1 MISVKDLAE
10 KEKVRQNIK
19 KELYKHIMAIFSR
32 KIQTA
37 FELKERTVILSVPP
51 FVVGFPKYDLATAVK
66 YLGRQLIRLGYQ
78 VNMISPM
85 QFEVSW
91 NLSMGAT
98 TNPEPEVIDHQMEF
112 PSLMNLRKA
121 AARYKK

>member
-10 KEKVRQNIK
+10 REKVRQNIK
-19 KELYKHIMAIFSR
+19 KELYKHILSVFSR

-37 FELKERTVILSVPP
+37 FELKEKSVILTVPP
-51 FVVGFPKYDLATAVK
+51 FVVGFPKYDLATTVK
-66 YLGRQLIRLGYQ
+66 YLGRQLTRLGYK
-78 VNMISPM
+78 VSMISPM
-85 QFEVSW
+85 QYEVSW
-91 NLSMGAT
+91 NLSNGAT
-98 TNPEPEVIDHQMEF
+98 TNPEPEVIDHEMEF